1 MTAFAPVL
9 APPRQVQ
16 PGGGDIAGPALGT
29 GATAAAALP
38 TPEAGAMATV
48 ADGQGL
54 VSMQMGQGAGP
65 DVAEAAALPPPQ
77 QVVGPQAKF
86 HAALAALKQPPQAN
100 HKYLLVISAHLK
112 TARFGRSTSQIQNGT
127 LTVVNLTPP
136 DGLEIG
142 AIVGAIGAA
151 QPGNVAEFA
160 LVVDDHELL
169 PLWQAHQGASPD
181 KPKYRRE
188 FMALQTSLMASLDV
202 LRTVPGAP
210 TVAVYVMDEIS
221 SRVQPVSK
229 ELTEAMRRNVAKMP
243 NVFVLDQYNGSP
255 LTVVTT
261 ASRENW
267 KLNPLDF
274 RPYSVATTFPFGW
287 TVVGAGI
294 LCQAILMGAIGH
306 AEERRQ
312 AAMLQRAFQVAPT
325 VTAVTEGLSP
335 YARRA
340 LLHKYSLMMDPNSVR
355 AHTETTVPSMRAA
368 NAYIASLSP
377 SVASKLDQRS
387 VTEKSASA
395 GGQRSECSLLALLST
410 C

>member
-136 DGLEIG
+136 DGLGIG
-142 AIVGAIGAA
+142 AVVGAIGAA

-169 PLWQAHQGASPD
+169 PLWQAHQGPSLD

-188 FMALQTSLMASLDV
+188 FMALQDV
-202 LRTVPGAP
+202 FDGVAGRALHRARRTDDGSVRDGRNLVTRSTGLEGA
-210 TVAVYVMDEIS
+210 D
-221 SRVQPVSK
+221 
-229 ELTEAMRRNVAKMP
+229 
-243 NVFVLDQYNGSP
+243 G
-255 LTVVTT
+255 
-261 ASRENW
+261 
-267 KLNPLDF
+267 
-274 RPYSVATTFPFGW
+274 
-287 TVVGAGI
+287 
-294 LCQAILMGAIGH
+294 GH
-306 AEERRQ
+306 AAQRRED
-312 AAMLQRAFQVAPT
+312 AKRVC
-325 VTAVTEGLSP
+325 
-335 YARRA
+335 
-340 LLHKYSLMMDPNSVR
+340 
-355 AHTETTVPSMRAA
+355 
-368 NAYIASLSP
+368 
-377 SVASKLDQRS
+377 
-387 VTEKSASA
+387 A
-395 GGQRSECSLLALLST
+395 GPV
-410 C
+410 